1 MPLSYAG
8 QIVHALKHA
17 DRRSARVYC
26 GGVMTDLSKIRN
38 FSIIAH
44 IDHGKSTLA
53 DRLIQLTGGLT
64 EREMSEQLLDNMDIE
79 RERGITIKAQTV
91 RLSYTANDGE
101 TYQLNLM
108 DTPGH
113 VDFAYEVSR
122 SLAACE
128 GALLVVDAAQGVEA
142 QTLANVYQSIEHD
155 HEILPVINKIDLPA
169 AEPERVAEEIE
180 EIVGIQATGTWQNGG
195 AVLTSAKSGIGVEDV
210 LEAIV
215 ARIPPPTGDRDAPLT
230 ASLVDSWYDPY
241 LGVVILVRV
250 IDGVLKKGLNVKFMQ
265 GGTQH
270 LIDRVGAFTP
280 KRVDLSEI
288 GPGEIG
294 FITAQ
299 IKEVEQ
305 ARVGDTITT
314 VKNGATK
321 ALPGYREPQPVVFCG
336 LFPVDAADFDKL
348 RESIARLRLNDA
360 SFTFETESS
369 AALGFGFRCGFL
381 GLLHLEIIQERLS
394 REYDLDL
401 ITTAPSVVYRI
412 HLGKSKTEDA
422 KVIELHN
429 PADYPDPN
437 RIEMIEEPWIKA
449 VIYTPDE
456 YLGSILKLCQ
466 DRRGI
471 QTDLTYVGGRA
482 QVTYELPLNEVVFDF
497 YDRLKSISR
506 GYASFDYE
514 QIGLRE
520 GDLVKMNILVNN
532 EPVDALSL
540 IVHRGVAE
548 ERGRGMCERLKDLI
562 PRHLFKIPI
571 QAAIG
576 GKVIA
581 RETIAALRKDV
592 TAKCYG
598 GDISRKKKLLEK
610 QKKGKARMREYGN
623 VSIPQEAFIAALR
636 MGEE

>member
-1 MPLSYAG
+1 
-8 QIVHALKHA
+8 
-17 DRRSARVYC
+17 
-26 GGVMTDLSKIRN
+26 MTDLSKIRN

-91 RLSYTANDGE
+91 RLNYTASDGE

-128 GALLVVDAAQGVEA
+128 GALLVVDAAQGGEA

-280 KRVDLSEI
+280 KRVDLAEI

-437 RIEMIEEPWIKA
+437 RIEVIEEPWIKA

>member
-1 MPLSYAG
+1 
-8 QIVHALKHA
+8 
-17 DRRSARVYC
+17 
-26 GGVMTDLSKIRN
+26 MTDLSKIRN

-53 DRLIQLTGGLT
+53 DRLIQRTGGLT
-64 EREMSEQLLDNMDIE
+64 DREMTHGQILDNMEIE
-79 RERGITIKAQTV
+79 QERGITIKAQTV
-91 RLSYTANDGE
+91 RLNWKAANGD
-101 TYQLNLM
+101 TYELNLM

-155 HEILPVINKIDLPA
+155 HEIVPVINKIDLPA
-169 AEPERVAEEIE
+169 ADPEGVRQEIE
-180 EIVGIQATGTWQNGG
+180 EIIGLDASE
-195 AVLTSAKSGIGVEDV
+195 AVLASAKSGIGIDEV
-210 LEAIV
+210 LQAIV
-215 ARIPPPTGDRDAPLT
+215 DKIPPPKGDRDAPLQ
-230 ASLVDSWYDPY
+230 AMLVDSWYDPY

-250 IDGVLKKGLNVKFMQ
+250 IDGVLKKGQQVKFMAA
-265 GGTQH
+265 GTVH
-270 LIDRVGAFTP
+270 LVDRVGCMRP
-280 KRVDLSEI
+280 KIEQLTELAA
-288 GPGEIG
+288 GEIG

-299 IKEVEQ
+299 IKEVAET
-305 ARVGDTITT
+305 RVGDTITDA
-314 VKNGATK
+314 KRPA
-321 ALPGYREPQPVVFCG
+321 AAPLPGFKEVQPVVFCG
-336 LFPVDAADFDKL
+336 LFPVDANDFEKL
-348 RESIARLRLNDA
+348 RDSLYKLRLNDA
-360 SFTFETESS
+360 SFSFEMESS

-381 GLLHLEIIQERLS
+381 GLLHLEIIQERLT

-401 ITTAPSVVYRI
+401 ITTAPSVVYKI
-412 HLGKSKTEDA
+412 HLSHSKNEAA

-429 PADYPDPN
+429 PADMPDPN
-437 RIEMIEEPWIKA
+437 RIEMIEEPWIDA
-449 VIYTPDE
+449 TIYVPDE

-471 QTDLTYVGGRA
+471 QKDLSYVGTGSHARA
-482 QVTYELPLNEVVFDF
+482 MLRYELPLNEVVFDF

-506 GYASFDYE
+506 GYASFDYH
-514 QIGLRE
+514 QIGHRE
-520 GDLVKMNILVNN
+520 GDLVKMSILVNN
-532 EPVDALSL
+532 EAVDALSM
-540 IVHRGVAE
+540 IVHRANSE
-548 ERGRGMCERLKDLI
+548 ARGRGMCERLKDLI
-562 PRHLFKIPI
+562 PRHMFKIPI

-598 GDISRKKKLLEK
+598 GDATRKRKLLEK
-610 QKKGKARMREYGN
+610 QKEGKKRMREYGS

>member
-1 MPLSYAG
+1 
-8 QIVHALKHA
+8 
-17 DRRSARVYC
+17 
-26 GGVMTDLSKIRN
+26 MTDLSKIRN

-53 DRLIQLTGGLT
+53 DRLIQFTGGLT
-64 EREMSEQLLDNMDIE
+64 DREMSEQVLDNMDIE
-79 RERGITIKAQTV
+79 KERGITIKAQTV
-91 RLSYTANDGE
+91 RLNYTARDGE
-101 TYQLNLM
+101 TYELNLM

-155 HEILPVINKIDLPA
+155 HEIVPVINKIDLPA

-180 EIVGIQATGTWQNGG
+180 EIVGIEATGPWEEGG
-195 AVLTSAKSGIGVEDV
+195 AVLTSAKSGIGIEDT
-210 LEAIV
+210 LEALV
-215 ARIPPPTGDRDAPLT
+215 KRIPPPTGDRDAPLK
-230 ASLVDSWYDPY
+230 AMLVDSWYDPY

-250 IDGVLKKGLNVKFMQ
+250 MDGVIKKGQQVKFMQ

-270 LIDRVGAFTP
+270 LIDRVGCFTP
-280 KRVDLSEI
+280 KRTDLPEL

-314 VKNGATK
+314 VKGGAAAPLK
-321 ALPGYREPQPVVFCG
+321 GYKEVQPVVFCG
-336 LFPVDAADFDKL
+336 LFPVDAADFEKL
-348 RESIARLRLNDA
+348 RESIGKLRLNDA
-360 SFTFETESS
+360 SFSYEMESS
-369 AALGFGFRCGFL
+369 AALGFGFRAGFL

-401 ITTAPSVVYRI
+401 ITTAPSVVYRV
-412 HLGKSKTEDA
+412 HLGHSKNEDA
-422 KVIELHN
+422 KTIEIHN
-429 PADYPDPN
+429 PADWPDVN
-437 RIEMIEEPWIKA
+437 RIETIEEPWIKA

-456 YLGSILKLCQ
+456 YLGAILKLCQ

-471 QTDLTYVGGRA
+471 QIDLTYVGGRA

-514 QIGLRE
+514 QIGSRE
-520 GDLVKMNILVNN
+520 GDLVKMNILVNA

-540 IVHRGVAE
+540 IVHRSVAE

-598 GDISRKKKLLEK
+598 GDITRKKKLLEK